1 MQCQQGGCEEEAFAI
16 AHWQGKDTR
25 QCEMHCDIL
34 SKFSLVMFGVKLK
47 FTILKTNQT
56 SEVISA

>member
-1 MQCQQGGCEEEAFAI
+1 MQYQQNGCEEEAFAI
-16 AHWQGKDTR
+16 AHWPGNDTK

-47 FTILKTNQT
+47 FTPLSVVKGEN
-56 SEVISA
+56 A